1 MDADKTDLVVLAQS
15 QEYAEFAYATEG
27 VAEPADYDLVTALD
41 MREHPPPLGAEFFLN
56 AFFLNDVLAPECLHP
71 GTVFITGNQVPRKEQ
86 ITDFCHVSRGIVPLN
101 YAKMLT
107 RQMVLNK
114 NLSRVPA

>member
-1 MDADKTDLVVLAQS
+1 MDADDTDLVVLAQS